1 MVSNRDTNKIIGLI
15 GEIETM
21 ADLNLVISA
30 INRRGKQLRSRATRE
45 AKRLYNI
52 GDAIFIRTP
61 AGLEECTLLEI
72 RRTKAVIRCED
83 GLKYTC
89 RLSQIERR
97 VA

>member
-1 MVSNRDTNKIIGLI
+1 MQNRDTKKIIGLI
-15 GEIETM
+15 GDVESLSDM
-21 ADLNLVISA
+21 NLIIDA
-30 INRRGKQLRSRATRE
+30 INKRNRQLRSMATRQ

-52 GDAIFIRTP
+52 GDAILIRTP
-61 AGLEECTLLEI
+61 AGLEEATLLEI
-72 RRTKAVIRCED
+72 RRTKAVILCED